1 MLFNLV
7 ITSVFAEKKV
17 ECEHYKS
24 LVQTGD
30 VDKLPFELTYHYQQ
44 VTPALQDAVGDIA
57 LMRLVK
63 DMPKNLIWMI
73 RHQDEKLMKQN
84 QQIQK
89 FKSCAEEV
97 FSLSVAEE
105 DRTSDAQNAEGEEIK
120 DSDEDVIEKSDL
132 TLPDKERLL
141 EVMKDGVL
149 VIEGKVPPFYPVKLA
164 NMFTRVIQEEAKL
177 GIQPAVGE
185 FHRFSKGFIRKHY
198 LEFFPFTMMSKTL
211 LSLARG
217 DTAKYMITG
226 LEPEL
231 KKWILEQAENSIT
244 LDKMFRRSY
253 QLNNGN
259 VYASL
264 LTVENVLAQ
273 EWRNPKR
280 AELATTKRLKLF
292 TNTIGTD
299 DRFGNWYHL
308 FGIMLYG
315 YVKNRVSAKIIGT
328 IEGVGSDLLQPEKE
342 KQENIINRKGGKVG
356 ALLHQRVKSGK
367 WNKEDMSEDFLKE
380 EYYLH
385 QQLDFNKPLKKSL
398 KRAPTKT

>member
-1 MLFNLV
+1 MPAA
-7 ITSVFAEKKV
+7 FAEKV
-17 ECEHYKS
+17 DCEHYKS
-24 LVQTGD
+24 LMQTGE
-30 VDKLPFELTYHYQQ
+30 VDKLPFELTFHYQQ
-44 VTPALQDAVGDIA
+44 VTPAVQDVVGDIA

-63 DMPKNLIWMI
+63 DMPKNLIWMV
-73 RHQDEKLMKQN
+73 RHQDEKLIKQN
-84 QQIQK
+84 LRIQK
-89 FKSCAEEV
+89 FKTCADEV
-97 FSLSVAEE
+97 FSLNVPDE
-105 DRTSDAQNAEGEEIK
+105 DTTRDEKNAEGEEIK
-120 DSDEDVIEKSDL
+120 ESDEEVIEKSDL
-132 TLPDKERLL
+132 SLPDKERLL
-141 EVMKDGVL
+141 DVMKDGVL

-177 GIQPAVGE
+177 GIPPEVGE

-198 LEFFPFTMMSKTL
+198 LAFFPFTMMSKVL
-211 LSLARG
+211 LALSRG

-226 LEPEL
+226 LEAEL

-244 LDKMFRRSY
+244 LDRMFRRSY
-253 QLNNGN
+253 QLNHGN

-264 LTVENVLAQ
+264 LTIENVLAQ
-273 EWRNPKR
+273 EWRNSNR

-292 TNTIGTD
+292 TNTIGAD
-299 DRFGNWYHL
+299 DRFGKWYHL

-342 KQENIINRKGGKVG
+342 KQENIINRKGGKAG
-356 ALLHQRVKSGK
+356 ALLHQWVKSGR
-367 WNKEDMSEDFLKE
+367 WNKKDTHEGFLKE

-398 KRAPTKT
+398 KRIKAKS